1 MGKGMLR
8 TPKKIIVLL
17 VLLPVALFSLSIPIL
32 ERQYSLYLLNHKM
45 DEVSQFLDTRS
56 TALNDMMLQ
65 QAEQLRFDCSDDDM
79 SLMRNP
85 NYYNK
90 FVRIIG
96 IIGADGKTCS
106 TVGMSLV
113 ESELE
118 GVRIPATG
126 FYMSTT
132 PEYEHSESELLVSY
146 RHNGNT
152 VYWVLYGGW
161 GQDILKTPCL
171 DCFFMTFKFLDSSL
185 EHMKIKRGD
194 PDIAKQASRISIAIQ
209 SSDTQIISQI
219 TLSAGDKLHH
229 YALRQL
235 IIWGIPLSLI
245 LGIMIGI
252 GYFMLRNYRNS
263 IEGLIEVAIRDNEF
277 VPFYQPIV
285 DSRDGRIVGFEVL
298 LRWQRGNE
306 WVAPSQFIQ
315 VAETTGLIIPIT
327 EQLLKKVLGDM
338 TRMNMEQWVSINL
351 VAEHVETE
359 ILFNLLERLNWP
371 RPRQIQFEITERVP
385 IKNLHFADAMIQ
397 RLTQH
402 GYQFKIDDF
411 GTGYG
416 GFSYLQKLQIDSI
429 KIDKMFIDTI
439 ETTDVKRNI
448 LDSIIASARET
459 DIEVIAEG
467 VETQKQVEYLT
478 QRGVYLIQGF
488 VYFKP
493 MPLAQVLQHLKSPIG
508 SESA

>member
-8 TPKKIIVLL
+8 TPKKIVALL
-17 VLLPVALFSLSIPIL
+17 VLLPVAFFSLSIPIL

-194 PDIAKQASRISIAIQ
+194 PDIAKQASRISILFRAAI
-209 SSDTQIISQI
+209 
-219 TLSAGDKLHH
+219 
-229 YALRQL
+229 LR
-235 IIWGIPLSLI
+235 S
-245 LGIMIGI
+245 
-252 GYFMLRNYRNS
+252 
-263 IEGLIEVAIRDNEF
+263 
-277 VPFYQPIV
+277 
-285 DSRDGRIVGFEVL
+285 
-298 LRWQRGNE
+298 
-306 WVAPSQFIQ
+306 
-315 VAETTGLIIPIT
+315 
-327 EQLLKKVLGDM
+327 
-338 TRMNMEQWVSINL
+338 
-351 VAEHVETE
+351 
-359 ILFNLLERLNWP
+359 
-371 RPRQIQFEITERVP
+371 
-385 IKNLHFADAMIQ
+385 
-397 RLTQH
+397 
-402 GYQFKIDDF
+402 
-411 GTGYG
+411 
-416 GFSYLQKLQIDSI
+416 
-429 KIDKMFIDTI
+429 
-439 ETTDVKRNI
+439 
-448 LDSIIASARET
+448 SAR
-459 DIEVIAEG
+459 
-467 VETQKQVEYLT
+467 
-478 QRGVYLIQGF
+478 
-488 VYFKP
+488 
-493 MPLAQVLQHLKSPIG
+493 
-508 SESA
+508 

>member
-8 TPKKIIVLL
+8 TPKKIVVLL
-17 VLLPVALFSLSIPIL
+17 VLLPVVLFFLSVPIL

-45 DEVSQFLDTRS
+45 DEVSKFLDARS
-56 TALNDMMLQ
+56 KALNRMMLE
-65 QAEQLRFDCSDDDM
+65 QAEKLRFDCSEEDM

-96 IIGADGKTCS
+96 IISADGKTCS
-106 TVGMSLV
+106 TVGVSLV
-113 ESELE
+113 KSELE
-118 GVRIPATG
+118 GVRIPSTG

-132 PEYEHSESELLVSY
+132 PAYDRSESELLVSFKKD
-146 RHNGNT
+146 GNT

-161 GQDILKTPCL
+161 GQDMLTTPCE
-171 DCFFMTFKFLDSSL
+171 DCYYMTFHFLDSSFD
-185 EHMKIKRGD
+185 HMKIKRGN
-194 PDIAKQASRISIAIQ
+194 PEIARQSSRISVAIQ
-209 SSDTQIISQI
+209 SPATQLMSQI
-219 TLSAGDKLHH
+219 TLSAGDKLHDYVKH
-229 YALRQL
+229 QL
-235 IIWGIPLSLI
+235 LIWGGPISL
-245 LGIMIGI
+245 LFGLVIGF
-252 GYFMLRNYRNS
+252 GYFMVRHYRNS

-306 WVAPSQFIQ
+306 WIPPSQFIQ
-315 VAETTGLIIPIT
+315 AAETTGLIIPIT
-327 EQLLKKVLGDM
+327 EQLLKKVLGDV
-338 TRMNMEQWVSINL
+338 TKLNVEQWVSINL
-351 VAEHVETE
+351 VAEHVETD
-359 ILFNLLERLNWP
+359 ILFNLLEKLHWP
-371 RPRQIQFEITERVP
+371 RSHQIQFEITERVP
-385 IKNLHFADAMIQ
+385 IKNLNHADHLIQ
-397 RLTQH
+397 QLSQH

-448 LDSIIASARET
+448 LDSIIASAREA

-488 VYFKP
+488 VYFRP
-493 MPLAQVLQHLKSPIG
+493 MPLEEVLQHLQSPSG